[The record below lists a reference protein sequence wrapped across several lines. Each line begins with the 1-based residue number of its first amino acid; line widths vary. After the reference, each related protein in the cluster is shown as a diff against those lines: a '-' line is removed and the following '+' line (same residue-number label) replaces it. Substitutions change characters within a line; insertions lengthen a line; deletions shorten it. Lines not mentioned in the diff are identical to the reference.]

1 MDKFLI
7 SGHEKIECDYGYW
20 PSFHDDIV
28 DKIEI
33 SSEGIL
39 MFIKMQTF
47 PKGKDS
53 YPRIVLMFSEVE
65 DFRLD
70 GEIYGCVSIILG
82 IETKKIDDCIETQI
96 TSSLGVGGI
105 ISCNKISIDK
115 ENIL

>member
-7 SGHEKIECDYGYW
+7 SGYEKIESDYGYW

-33 SSEGIL
+33 SGDGII
-39 MFIKMQTF
+39 MFIRMQNL
-47 PKGKDS
+47 PKSKDS
-53 YPRIVLMFSEVE
+53 YPRIMLIFSEVE
-65 DFRLD
+65 DFKLD
-70 GEIYGCVSIILG
+70 GEICGCASIILS
-82 IETKKIDDCIETQI
+82 IESEKIDNCIETQI

-115 ENIL
+115 ENAL